1 MGRGGQVKGGP
12 HPIDPAAPVAA
23 LLAASSLSQGAAA
36 ARLGVTRQAVSAAV
50 ARGAGVTLGTLVAWA
65 GALGY
70 VVEVRL
76 RRRAPR

>member
-1 MGRGGQVKGGP
+1 MA

-23 LLAASSLSQGAAA
+23 LLALAGLSQRAAT
-36 ARLGVTRQAVSAAV
+36 ARLGVTQQAVSAAV
-50 ARGAGVTLGTLVAWA
+50 KRGTGVTLGTLVAWA
-65 GALGY
+65 EALGY